1 MNQVYDTHHPINY
14 RDNAEFLHR
23 LSNSLNPSR
32 SDISLRNLV
41 VLPPIRNTYSFNFE
55 DDKYKLEYLENK
67 NCVTFRYHKKN
78 SSIVDLVSKLK
89 NIKKKG
95 KRLPPIKEF
104 S

>member
-1 MNQVYDTHHPINY
+1 MNQVYDTRRPINY

-23 LSNSLNPSR
+23 ISNSLNPSR

-41 VLPPIRNTYSFNFE
+41 VLPPLRKPYSFSFE

-78 SSIVDLVSKLK
+78 STILDIVSKLT
-89 NIKKKG
+89 NIKKKQT
-95 KRLPPIKEF
+95 RLPPLKEF
-104 S
+104 P